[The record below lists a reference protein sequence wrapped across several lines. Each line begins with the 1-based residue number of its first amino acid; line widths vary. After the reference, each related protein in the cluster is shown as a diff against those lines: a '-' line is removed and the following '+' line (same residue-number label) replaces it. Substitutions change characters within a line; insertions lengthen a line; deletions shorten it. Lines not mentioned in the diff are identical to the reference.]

1 MNETLPVSPLAPP
14 QVTLIG
20 SEKRAMSRA
29 MSNEARQP
37 FANRDVQALNRLV
50 PCDLLV
56 HLYFQNVH

>member
-20 SEKRAMSRA
+20 SEKRA